1 MAFEV
6 SAMTIA
12 VDAVYEGNGVLKLE
26 QPVALR
32 EHEKVRVVIETQAQA
47 TPRAE
52 DDPTGWK
59 AIDRLMG
66 IGKAITPDVSDRHDD
81 YLYGDPRD

>member
-1 MAFEV
+1 
-6 SAMTIA
+6 MTIA

-26 QPVALR
+26 QPVALK
-32 EHEKVRVVIETQAQA
+32 EHERVRVVIETGAEA
-47 TPRAE
+47 TLRAE

-59 AIDRLMG
+59 AIDRLMA
-66 IGKAITPDVSDRHDD
+66 IGKATAPDVSEKHDD

>member
-1 MAFEV
+1 
-6 SAMTIA
+6 MTIA

-26 QPVALR
+26 RPVALK
-32 EHEKVRVVIETQAQA
+32 EHEKVRVVIETAAEA
-47 TPRAE
+47 TAAAE

-66 IGKAITPDVSDRHDD
+66 IGKAVAPDVSEKHDD